1 MYESSFIEL
10 LEKYLKTESEFN
22 VKLVEMMKNLWEFEV
37 VLIYESKQK
46 DQAGDDSDSGIVD
59 NF

>member
-22 VKLVEMMKNLWEFEV
+22 VKLVEMMKNL
-37 VLIYESKQK
+37 
-46 DQAGDDSDSGIVD
+46 
-59 NF
+59 